1 MSSEQF
7 GQPQADREPTKE
19 ENRAAERAERVVD
32 VDKVAEHEEHM
43 NALGANVEGEGQI
56 ELESDES

>member
-7 GQPQADREPTKE
+7 GQAYADREPTKE

-43 NALGANVEGEGQI
+43 NSLGANVSGEGQI
-56 ELESDES
+56 EPESDE